1 MTSNNA
7 ERRQRIKE
15 QSKEVANYL
24 NKQPSDELIQQ
35 WMDEFYGG
43 TGAFA
48 STEETFMAKRAAE
61 WGADQELEACIKLLS
76 DLGGDGEMIRRYR
89 RPKPPSLKEQAKF
102 GQQCCVNQ
110 TKPDRLLSFN
120 NTCTPSATHW
130 SNSMTDNNR
139 PITPPPELYAEWLA
153 EAKRLH
159 TNESLGFISGQIAQ
173 FAYRAGADMELE
185 ACINEI
191 YRGVGLRLI
200 DYSSHRELLCS
211 DLCAARRPKPPS
223 LKQQALAELELLRG
237 DANTHGLGFDAP
249 AIRRALEFLPD

>member
-102 GQQCCVNQ
+102 AAAVLRS
-110 TKPDRLLSFN
+110 PDE
-120 NTCTPSATHW
+120 TCS
-130 SNSMTDNNR
+130 
-139 PITPPPELYAEWLA
+139 I
-153 EAKRLH
+153 
-159 TNESLGFISGQIAQ
+159 
-173 FAYRAGADMELE
+173 
-185 ACINEI
+185 
-191 YRGVGLRLI
+191 
-200 DYSSHRELLCS
+200 
-211 DLCAARRPKPPS
+211 
-223 LKQQALAELELLRG
+223 AELQQHWHTIC
-237 DANTHGLGFDAP
+237 N
-249 AIRRALEFLPD
+249 ALEQLND